1 MHLHRH
7 HIHHLA
13 NENSLFHLAERG
25 LAFPAT
31 AHIHQARHREK
42 RSSGPNCLTRRLMT
56 TSATGPRK
64 KICLQCPYIEA
75 LWLNWSVSLGINVI
89 IIMVVHCVLKSN
101 QICWG
106 DLGVKIRNVRMQT
119 GVYAICGSHGEA
131 VCHQRGR
138 RHAINSQTTP
148 KPLLFSP
155 VFYSSLSGSL
165 PCNRH

>member
-13 NENSLFHLAERG
+13 NENSLFHLARRG

-31 AHIHQARHREK
+31 SHIKPCSTPREK

-56 TSATGPRK
+56 TSATGPQK
-64 KICLQCPYIEA
+64 KKMCLQCPHMET
-75 LWLNWSVSLGINVI
+75 LWQNWSVSLGINVI
-89 IIMVVHCVLKSN
+89 SVTVVHCVLGRNK
-101 QICWG
+101 ICWG
-106 DLGVKIRNVRMQT
+106 DLGVYA
-119 GVYAICGSHGEA
+119 VYGSHGEA

-148 KPLLFSP
+148 EPLLFSLI
-155 VFYSSLSGSL
+155 FSSCLSGSL